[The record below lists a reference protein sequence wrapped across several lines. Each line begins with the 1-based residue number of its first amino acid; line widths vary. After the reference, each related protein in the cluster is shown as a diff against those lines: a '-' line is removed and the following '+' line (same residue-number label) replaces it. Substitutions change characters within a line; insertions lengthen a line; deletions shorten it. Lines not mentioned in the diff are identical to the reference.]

1 MKPSFYLEPDA
12 EKMRS
17 FFRTFSL
24 HEDLIADLKKSVSV
38 KFGLMKQITAGNWSI
53 LIQNR

>member
-24 HEDLIADLKKSVSV
+24 HEDLIADLKK
-38 KFGLMKQITAGNWSI
+38 QITAGNWSI